1 MKQTVLILIT
11 LLPAVAGIANA
22 QTAEAVTL
30 EEPSGE
36 IGGIVVSSKTG
47 EPLASAAVML
57 GFNSS
62 RGGGRGQRQRRATTA
77 PDGRFHFAGLAA
89 GRYSVAIDKTG
100 YERRG
105 MFHTSATLRLSEGE
119 ARENVRIELRP
130 SAVITGRVLDAH
142 GDPLPG
148 AEVRAYRRSYHPDRN
163 RWSGTGTASSNDL
176 GEYRIYGLAPGKY
189 AVRARPPAETTP
201 PGILYYESAREFY
214 PGVPEADQ
222 AALIPVSWG
231 SEIGAVDFELG
242 PAPQTILSG
251 VVLDDK
257 TGNPCKCFVR
267 VTGEDRHGSGEILA
281 GPEGLFSLRGLRPGS
296 YYLSASYPGESRNTR
311 QAVQV
316 SDAPTD
322 DVVLVTTDGQTAS
335 GEVVFVDPPEEAS
348 EDQASPA
355 GGRAGGLQV
364 VFTGTVA
371 NRWSGRTRIPAP
383 RTSGRFEVDGLLDG
397 PYRISL
403 QSLPPGG
410 YLRAVKL
417 GGRWLDSPEVI
428 VPAEGSLSNLQLEV
442 AFDGAVV
449 NGTVKPPEGVEA
461 EELSTAWVMVISEK
475 TDGYQYRGRL
485 RLGADASFTLPEM
498 PPGTYTFYAVPFPET
513 FDLWDP
519 EVRRSLGAS
528 GKRLS
533 LSAEDE
539 VTIELPYIPEPAEPM

>member
-47 EPLASAAVML
+47 DPLASAAVML
-57 GFNSS
+57 GGNSS
-62 RGGGRGQRQRRATTA
+62 RGGGRGQRPRPRRATTA
-77 PDGRFHFAGLAA
+77 ADGRFHFAGFAA
-89 GRYSVAIDKTG
+89 GRYSLAVDKTG

-119 ARENVRIELRP
+119 SRENVRIELRP
-130 SAVITGRVLDAH
+130 SAVITGRVIDAY
-142 GDPLPG
+142 GDPLRG
-148 AEVRAYRRSYHPDRN
+148 AQVRAYRRSYDPDRN
-163 RWSGTGTASSNDL
+163 RWSGAGSATSNDL

-189 AVRARPPAETTP
+189 ALRAWPPRETAP

-214 PGVPEADQ
+214 PGVPEADE
-222 AALIPVSWG
+222 AALIRVNWG
-231 SEIGAVDFELG
+231 TEISAVDFELG
-242 PAPQTILSG
+242 VAPKTSLSG
-251 VVLDDK
+251 VVLDGK
-257 TGNPCKCFVR
+257 TGKPCPCFLR
-267 VTGEDRHGSGEILA
+267 VDGNDRHSRGNIIA
-281 GPEGLFSLRGLRPGS
+281 GPEGLFSFRGLAPGS
-296 YYLSASYPGESRNTR
+296 YYIIAHVRGERRYAR

-316 SDAPTD
+316 IDSATD
-322 DVVLVTTDGQTAS
+322 DVVLVTTDGLTAS
-335 GEVVFVDPPEEAS
+335 GEVVFQDPP
-348 EDQASPA
+348 EDQASPPSERPRPLRVVLNGMIA
-355 GGRAGGLQV
+355 NQWSRRA
-364 VFTGTVA
+364 
-371 NRWSGRTRIPAP
+371 SIPAP
-383 RTSGRFEVDGLLDG
+383 HTSGLFEIDDLLPGL
-397 PYRISL
+397 YRISL
-403 QSLPPGG
+403 QNLPTGG
-410 YLRAVKL
+410 YLRAVTL
-417 GGRWLDSPEVI
+417 AGRRLDKPEI
-428 VPAEGSLSNLQLEV
+428 TVPADTSVSGLQLEV

-485 RLGADASFTLPEM
+485 RLGADANFTLPGM
-498 PPGTYTFYAVPFPET
+498 PPGTYTFYVVPFPET

-519 EVRRSLGAS
+519 EVRRALGAS